1 MVSGKRIFS
10 ILERLP
16 KAVREMLLRNKLY
29 EGAFRVAGIS

>member
-1 MVSGKRIFS
+1 MSGEHIFS
-10 ILERLP
+10 ILEILS